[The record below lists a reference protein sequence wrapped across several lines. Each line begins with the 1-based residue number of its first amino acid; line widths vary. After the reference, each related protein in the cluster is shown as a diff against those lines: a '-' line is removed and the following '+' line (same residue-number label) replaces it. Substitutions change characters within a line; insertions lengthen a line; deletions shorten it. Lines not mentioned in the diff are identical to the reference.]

1 MSLSAISNVFS
12 GNPLDRASDRRSDV
26 AGMERLRTDP
36 ATLVLP
42 LWNGQPF
49 VEKTADGF
57 RLAYLGDEIG
67 RTLTEANETR
77 LFLGLWKDTPV
88 FAVDLE
94 ERTDP
99 SAGPLSGLGE
109 FRDMRALAMAL
120 TPAEAAIAATAKGV
134 FEWRRRHRFCAVC
147 GAPSEAAEGG
157 WKRVCPS
164 CKAEHF
170 PRTDP
175 VVIMLPVIGERCLMG
190 RQKVWPKGMWSAL
203 AGFLEPG
210 ETLEEACA
218 RELNEEA
225 GLTAVRVHYHSNQ
238 PWPFPN
244 SLMVGLIAE
253 IAEGEAVPDE
263 AELEAVRWFTRDE
276 AKALIAG
283 ALEGAFCPPPMA
295 IAHQLLKS
303 WAAGDV

>member
-1 MSLSAISNVFS
+1 MSLSAITNVFA
-12 GNPLDRASDRRSDV
+12 GNPLDRASAQRGDAAFM
-26 AGMERLRTDP
+26 AGLLAAP
-36 ATLVLP
+36 GTLVLP

-67 RTLTEANETR
+67 RTLTEPAETR
-77 LFLGLWKDTPV
+77 LFLGLWKDTAV

-94 ERTDP
+94 DRTDP
-99 SAGPLSGLGE
+99 SAGPLAGLGE
-109 FRDMRALAMAL
+109 FRDMRSLAMAL
-120 TPAEAAIAATAKGV
+120 APAEASIAATAKGV

-147 GAPSEAAEGG
+147 GARSDAAEGG
-157 WKRVCPS
+157 WKRICPS
-164 CKAEHF
+164 CSAEHF

-218 RELNEEA
+218 RELKEEA
-225 GLTAVRVHYHSNQ
+225 GVTAVRVHYHSNQ

-263 AELEAVRWFTRDE
+263 AELEAVRWFTRTE
-276 AKALIAG
+276 AKALMAG
-283 ALEGAFCPPPMA
+283 ELEGAFCPPPLA

>member
-12 GNPLDRASDRRSDV
+12 GNPLDRASDRRSDP

-67 RTLTEANETR
+67 RTLTETNETR

-99 SAGPLSGLGE
+99 STGPLANLGE

-120 TPAEAAIAATAKGV
+120 APAEAAIAATAKGV

-147 GAPSEAAEGG
+147 GAPSEAAEAG

-164 CKAEHF
+164 CTAEHF

-190 RQKVWPKGMWSAL
+190 RQKAWPKGMWSAL

-218 RELNEEA
+218 RELKEEA

-276 AKALIAG
+276 AKALMAG